1 MAVAVGKVVYQH
13 LIHNTSLGV
22 ELKCEFAILQ
32 HDRFSLA
39 NQSLMKQGACVGGS
53 LL

>member
-1 MAVAVGKVVYQH
+1 MAVAVDKVVYQH
-13 LIHNTSLGV
+13 LIYHATLGV

-39 NQSLMKQGACVGGS
+39 NQSLMKQGTCIGGS